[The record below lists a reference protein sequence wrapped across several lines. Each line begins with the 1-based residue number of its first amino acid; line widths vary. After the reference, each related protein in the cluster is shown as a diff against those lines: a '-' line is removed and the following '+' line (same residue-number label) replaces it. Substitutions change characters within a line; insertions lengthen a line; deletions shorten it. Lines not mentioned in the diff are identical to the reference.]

1 MPMKPFFRVLIVACA
16 LPCTAWAA
24 PPQERTQL
32 TMDSGRPRT
41 PEQVAV
47 RFEHA
52 LLGFRVL
59 PDEQKIEGDATL
71 DFLALSPLQRL
82 VLEFDRQLDIDRIE
96 IDGDALPPSAWRN
109 PDGRL
114 GIDLPRPLVA
124 GDRVRARIVYAGK
137 PRVAERAPWDG
148 GFVWSKTPDGRP
160 WIATSVQGEGCDLF
174 WPCIDHP
181 QGEPLVVEQRVTVP
195 APLVA
200 AGNGVLL
207 GVDEND
213 GWRTYR
219 WRARSPNTYAIA
231 LNIGPYEELRGEY
244 RSRHGN
250 TIPLHFWHLQG
261 RGAQAKE
268 LFEEFPLALDFFE
281 QTIGPYPFADEK
293 MGVVETPHLGMEH
306 QTINAYGNNYEKD
319 EYGYDWLLHHEFA
332 HEWFGNQMTNADW
345 DEMWLHEGFGS
356 YMPPLYLQWLR
367 GDMEYH
373 ASLLKLR
380 AGIAHRLPLVSGKPQ
395 VVEAVYSDETGPGHD
410 IYYKGAWILHTLR
423 GLIGDEAFF
432 ASVRRL
438 VYGRDD
444 PVPGNFRPRYASTRE
459 FVDIVND
466 VTGRDYGWFFDV
478 YVYRA
483 ALPELLAERDATG
496 LRLRWKAPDDLPFPM
511 PVEVRIGGG
520 DGRVAAV
527 PMDGGQGHVELPA
540 GTHYTLDPH
549 SKLLRDLPHID
560 AYRED
565 AAARKKAAAEKAG
578 EKK

>member
-1 MPMKPFFRVLIVACA
+1 MKPFIQAMVMACA
-16 LPCTAWAA
+16 LPCAGLAA
-24 PPQERTQL
+24 EPQERTQL

-59 PDEQKIEGDATL
+59 PEEQKIEGDATL
-71 DFLALSPLQRL
+71 EFIALDPLPRL
-82 VLEFDRQLDIDRIE
+82 VLELDHQLGIERIE
-96 IDGDALPPSAWRN
+96 IDGAALPPSAWRN
-109 PDGRL
+109 PEGRL
-114 GIDLPRPLVA
+114 SIDLPQPLA
-124 GDRVRARIVYAGK
+124 KGERVRARIVYAGK
-137 PRVAERAPWDG
+137 PRVAQKAPWDG
-148 GFVWSKTPDGRP
+148 AFVWSKAPDGQP

-181 QGEPLVVEQRVTVP
+181 QGEPLVVEQRITVP

-207 GVDEND
+207 GVDERD

-219 WRARSPNTYAIA
+219 WRAQSPNTYAIA

-261 RGAQAKE
+261 RGPQARE
-268 LFEEFPLALDFFE
+268 LFGEFPLALDFFE
-281 QTIGPYPFADEK
+281 QVIGPYPFADEK

-306 QTINAYGNNYEKD
+306 QTINAYGNDYEKD

-332 HEWFGNQMTNADW
+332 HEWFGNQMTNVDW

-356 YMPPLYLQWLR
+356 YMQPLYLQWLR

-373 ASLLKLR
+373 ASLLKMR
-380 AGIAHRLPLVSGKPQ
+380 AGVANRFPLVSGKSQ
-395 VVEAVYSDETGPGHD
+395 VVEAVYSDEIGPGHD
-410 IYYKGAWILHTLR
+410 IYFKGAWILHTLR

-432 ASVRRL
+432 TSVRRL

-444 PVPGNFRPRYASTRE
+444 PAPGNFQPRYASTRE

-466 VTGRDYGWFFDV
+466 VTGRDYDWFFDV
-478 YVYRA
+478 YVYRP
-483 ALPELLAERDATG
+483 ALPQLLAERDATS
-496 LRLRWKAPDDLPFPM
+496 LRLRWKTPDDLPFPM
-511 PVEVRIGGG
+511 PVDVRVG
-520 DGRVAAV
+520 GRVVTV

-540 GTHYTLDPH
+540 DTHYTLDPH

-565 AAARKKAAAEKAG
+565 AAARAKAAREKAG
-578 EKK
+578 EEK